1 MAGAP
6 EEKQSAKAAKASE
19 GAGGAAGAA
28 AAGAASAASTSA
40 AAEKKDVTDDFL
52 LCNRCGLCR
61 SVCPVFDVFHEEWA
75 GARGKVELAEAFF
88 RGEKIDDK
96 DLRRVFD
103 LCLHCMTCEENC
115 PSGMRADEIVMA
127 VRAEMARR
135 GLMPWAKRVGLR
147 LLGGM
152 DNALF
157 KAMRALGLARRAP
170 LHGVGRKGP
179 LSFLYPL
186 VGWPRERF
194 IPLPSAEPFLS
205 SGPELY
211 RASDVGITLPDPD
224 EVRHGGILL
233 GETIDKD
240 KAADL
245 IERVTAACR
254 NNADKGRRAYFF
266 VGHAVNQ
273 FFPEEAR
280 AVTRLLNILGID
292 VLVPKN
298 QVCCGAPMYYAGD
311 IEATRKSAAEMLEK
325 FEGQRYDWIVT
336 TCSSGGLMLKEE
348 IPRLFDIYGD
358 GYFEIT
364 WDAEM
369 EMFVRS
375 PRPDVAKQEF
385 PEAENLYKV
394 YVEGKVRDVNELIA
408 EQLGL
413 EAELEDLAKV
423 LGGAEG
429 EPMGASGAAG
439 EGGGAGA
446 SGAADMGGP
455 MGAEGVA
462 GKGMAAGAPAGRASG
477 FRIVT
482 YHEPCHLNRGQ
493 EVDWQPEAILKAL
506 TSYRYVRMK
515 DADRCC
521 GGGGSFTFLHSEASA
536 EVARKKMDA
545 VADVRPDVLATA
557 CPLCRLQLM
566 DMLRQRFVVGA
577 KGRHK
582 EPVNIPVVTP
592 PELLLEDLLRIMG
605 AIGATARG

>member
-1 MAGAP
+1 MAEAP
-6 EEKQSAKAAKASE
+6 EKKAAKA
-19 GAGGAAGAA
+19 AAK
-28 AAGAASAASTSA
+28 
-40 AAEKKDVTDDFL
+40 KKDVTDDLL

-61 SVCPVFDVFHEEWA
+61 SVCPVFDVYHEEWA

-88 RGEKIDDK
+88 RGEKLENK
-96 DLRRVFD
+96 DLQRVFD

-135 GLMPWAKRVGLR
+135 GLMPRAKRLALSLV
-147 LLGGM
+147 GGM

-179 LSFLYPL
+179 LSFLYPFL
-186 VGWPRERF
+186 GWPRERF

-211 RASDVGITLPDPD
+211 RATEVGITLPDPD

-233 GETIDKD
+233 GESIDKD

-245 IERVTAACR
+245 IERVAAACR
-254 NNADKGRRAYFF
+254 NNAGRGKRAYFF
-266 VGHAVNQ
+266 VGHAVNH

-292 VLVPKN
+292 VLAPKD
-298 QVCCGAPMYYAGD
+298 QICCGAPMYYAGE
-311 IEATRKSAAEMLEK
+311 IEATRKSAEAMLEK
-325 FEGQRYDWIVT
+325 FEGQSYDWIVT

-358 GYFEIT
+358 GYFEVT
-364 WDAEM
+364 WDPET
-369 EMFVRS
+369 ETFVRS
-375 PRPDVAKQEF
+375 PRPDTAKQEF
-385 PEAENLYKV
+385 PEAENLYKE

-413 EAELEDLAKV
+413 EADLEDFGRV

-429 EPMGASGAAG
+429 APPEAREERRADAA
-439 EGGGAGA
+439 
-446 SGAADMGGP
+446 
-455 MGAEGVA
+455 
-462 GKGMAAGAPAGRASG
+462 AGRAPG
-477 FRIVT
+477 LRVVT

-506 TSYRYVRMK
+506 PSYRYVRMK

-536 EVARKKMDA
+536 VVARAKMDA
-545 VADVRPDVLATA
+545 VAEVRPDVLATA

-566 DMLRQRFVVGA
+566 DMLRQRFVVAA
-577 KGRHK
+577 KARHE
-582 EPVNIPVVTP
+582 EPVSIPVVTP
-592 PELLLEDLLRIMG
+592 SELLLEDLLRIMSVIGG
-605 AIGATARG
+605 AERG

>member
-1 MAGAP
+1 MAEAP
-6 EEKQSAKAAKASE
+6 DKKAAKAD
-19 GAGGAAGAA
+19 AK
-28 AAGAASAASTSA
+28 
-40 AAEKKDVTDDFL
+40 KKDVTDDFL

-61 SVCPVFDVFHEEWA
+61 SVCPIFDVYHEEWA

-88 RGEKIDDK
+88 RGEKLEDK
-96 DLRRVFD
+96 DLQRVFD

-135 GLMPWAKRVGLR
+135 GLMPRAKRVGLR

-205 SGPELY
+205 SGPELH

-233 GETIDKD
+233 GESIDKD

-245 IERVTAACR
+245 IERVAAACR
-254 NNADKGRRAYFF
+254 DNAGRGKVAYFF

-292 VLVPKN
+292 VLAPKD
-298 QVCCGAPMYYAGD
+298 QICCGAPMYYAGE
-311 IEATRKSAAEMLEK
+311 IEATRKSAAAMLEK
-325 FEGQRYDWIVT
+325 FEGRSYDWIVT

-358 GYFEIT
+358 GYFEVT
-364 WDAEM
+364 WDAET
-369 EMFVRS
+369 ETFVRS
-375 PRPDVAKQEF
+375 PRPDTAKREF
-385 PEAENLYKV
+385 PEAENLYKQ

-413 EAELEDLAKV
+413 KAELEDLGRMLEGTEGAPMGAWAASGGGGA
-423 LGGAEG
+423 GGAEG
-429 EPMGASGAAG
+429 V
-439 EGGGAGA
+439 GAG
-446 SGAADMGGP
+446 P
-455 MGAEGVA
+455 
-462 GKGMAAGAPAGRASG
+462 APGLRV
-477 FRIVT
+477 VT

-506 TSYRYVRMK
+506 PSYRYVRMK

-545 VADVRPDVLATA
+545 VAEVRPDVLATA

-577 KGRHK
+577 KARHE
-582 EPVNIPVVTP
+582 EPVSIPVVTP
-592 PELLLEDLLRIMG
+592 PELLLEDLLRIMAVIGG
-605 AIGATARG
+605 AGRG